1 MTSQTIPVDPFDLVV
16 FGATGDLCE
25 RKLLPALYQRQRAGQ
40 FSEPT
45 RIIGSSRSELND
57 EQYRSFAKDAINA
70 HVAKAEIDES
80 ELDRFLARIFYVS
93 ADATTGRGF
102 EDLRTAIGD
111 SPRVRAFY
119 LAVAPSLFGTIVS
132 QIDKHDI
139 ATPTSRVIVE
149 KPIGRSLETAREV
162 NNAIGRVFDEARIF
176 RIDHYLG
183 KETVQNL
190 MALRFANALYEP
202 LWNSAH
208 VDHVQITVAESVGLE
223 GRADY
228 YDKAGA
234 LRDMVQNHIL
244 QLLCLVAMEV
254 PASLDADA
262 VRDEKL
268 KVLRALK
275 PINELNSERVTV
287 RGQYRAG
294 ASNGGAVKGYLE
306 ELANGVS
313 DTETFVGVKAEI
325 GNWRWAG
332 VPFYLRTGK
341 RMATRV
347 SEIVIQFKPI
357 PHSIFDD
364 TAGRVFANQLVIR
377 LQPDEGVKQWIM
389 IKDPGPG
396 GMRLRQIPLDM
407 SFAESFHE
415 RNPDAY
421 ERLIMDVIR
430 GNQTLFMRRDEVEAA
445 WRWIDPILAA
455 WEERGQTVQAY
466 TAGTWGPSA
475 SIALIERDGRTWHE
489 SF

>member
-1 MTSQTIPVDPFDLVV
+1 MTSQTIPVEPFDLVV
-16 FGATGDLCE
+16 FGATGDLSE

-45 RIIGSSRSELND
+45 RIIGSSRSELSD
-57 EQYRSFAKDAINA
+57 AAFREYAKTAISE
-70 HVAKAEIDES
+70 HVAKADIDET
-80 ELDRFLARIFYVS
+80 ELEHFLARLSYVP
-93 ADATTGRGF
+93 ADARSGTGF
-102 EDLRTAIGD
+102 EQLKAAIGD
-111 SPRVRAFY
+111 STTVRAFY
-119 LAVAPSLFGTIVS
+119 LAVAPGIFGDIV
-132 QIDKHDI
+132 DKIEKHGL
-139 ATPTSRVIVE
+139 ANATSRIIVE

-162 NNAIGRVFDEARIF
+162 NDVIGRVFDETRVF

-190 MALRFANALYEP
+190 MALRFGNALYEP

-208 VDHVQITVAESVGLE
+208 VDHVQITVAEAVGLE
-223 GRADY
+223 GRAGY

-244 QLLCLVAMEV
+244 QLLCLVAMEA
-254 PASLDADA
+254 PASMDADA

-268 KVLRALK
+268 KVLRALR
-275 PINELNSERVTV
+275 PVEPGNSEKVTV
-287 RGQYRAG
+287 RGQYRSG
-294 ASNGGAVKGYLE
+294 ASSGGAVKGYRE
-306 ELANGVS
+306 ELGAES
-313 DTETFVGVKAEI
+313 DTETFVAIKAEI

-341 RMATRV
+341 RLAGRA

-357 PHSIFDD
+357 PHSIFGEG
-364 TAGRVFANQLVIR
+364 AGRVFANQLVIR

-396 GMRLRQIPLDM
+396 GMRLRHVPLDM
-407 SFAESFHE
+407 SFADAFNV

-445 WRWIDPILAA
+445 WRWIDPIVDG
-455 WEERGQTVQAY
+455 WEEGGQLVRPY

-489 SF
+489 SI